1 MSLSVFNYC
10 ICTFLCRSRNFN
22 LSLCCLSP
30 FLLSYVTVSRSCC
43 WLEFFP
49 KQGLLNVPRVGGRV
63 VVTGRI
69 LLLYPS
75 CIRLPFCLLNGSW
88 L

>member
-43 WLEFFP
+43 WSEFFP

-69 LLLYPS
+69 VP
-75 CIRLPFCLLNGSW
+75 
-88 L
+88 